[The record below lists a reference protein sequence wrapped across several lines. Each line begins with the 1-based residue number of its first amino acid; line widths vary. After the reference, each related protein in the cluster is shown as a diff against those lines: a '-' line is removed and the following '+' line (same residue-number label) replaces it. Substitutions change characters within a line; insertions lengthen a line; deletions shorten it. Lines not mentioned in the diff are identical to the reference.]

1 MRPHQANIRSLDWYC
16 RRDQS
21 GGSSC
26 ILAVLLALFFFTP
39 SLSGQYSVKNSL
51 LKDRNVPGQY
61 FHPVFSDSIAH
72 DTTSGMR
79 EGRSALTAILLSA
92 VLPGA
97 GQIYA
102 ERYWSVPIV
111 VGFTV
116 YFIRQWVKADDLYIS
131 ARDRYRQSVEQGVG
145 GGQGDGQFL
154 YERDF
159 YRDQRDKFAFYLA
172 LTYILNIADAYVGAS
187 LYNFEVDDDLNG
199 IEMKLRIPIQ

>member
-1 MRPHQANIRSLDWYC
+1 MHPHQANICSMDWYC
-16 RRDQS
+16 RRDQC
-21 GGSSC
+21 GRSSC
-26 ILAVLLALFFFTP
+26 ILTVFLVLFLFTS
-39 SLSGQYSVKNSL
+39 SLSGQYSVKSSL
-51 LKDRNVPGQY
+51 LKDRDVPGQF
-61 FHPVFSDSIAH
+61 FHPAVSDSIVH
-72 DTTSGMR
+72 NTTSGIR
-79 EGRSALTAILLSA
+79 EGKSALTAILLSA

-111 VGFTV
+111 VGFTA
-116 YFIRQWVKADDLYIS
+116 YFIRQWVKADDLYLS
-131 ARDRYRQSVEQGVG
+131 ARDRYRQSVEQGVE

-199 IEMKLRIPIQ
+199 VEMKLRIPIQ

>member
-1 MRPHQANIRSLDWYC
+1 MDWYC

-26 ILAVLLALFFFTP
+26 ILTVLLALFLFTP
-39 SLSGQYSVKNSL
+39 SLFGQYSVKSSL

-61 FHPVFSDSIAH
+61 FQPAFSDSIAH

-79 EGRSALTAILLSA
+79 EGKSALTAILLSA

-116 YFIRQWVKADDLYIS
+116 YFIRQWVKADDLYLS

-145 GGQGDGQFL
+145 GGQGDAQFL

-187 LYNFEVDDDLNG
+187 LYNFEVDDNLNG
-199 IEMKLRIPIQ
+199 VEMKLRIPIQ

>member
-1 MRPHQANIRSLDWYC
+1 
-16 RRDQS
+16 
-21 GGSSC
+21 
-26 ILAVLLALFFFTP
+26 
-39 SLSGQYSVKNSL
+39 
-51 LKDRNVPGQY
+51 
-61 FHPVFSDSIAH
+61 
-72 DTTSGMR
+72 MR
-79 EGRSALTAILLSA
+79 EGKSALTAILLSA

-116 YFIRQWVKADDLYIS
+116 YFIRQWVKADDLYLS

-145 GGQGDGQFL
+145 GGQGDSQFL

>member
-1 MRPHQANIRSLDWYC
+1 MLPHQANIRTPHWYC
-16 RRDQS
+16 RRDLKE
-21 GGSSC
+21 GSST
-26 ILAVLLALFFFTP
+26 ILKILLVLFLLSPPLF
-39 SLSGQYSVKNSL
+39 GQYSVKSSL

-61 FHPVFSDSIAH
+61 FHPNFSDSVTY

-79 EGRSALTAILLSA
+79 GEKSALTAILLSA

-97 GQIYA
+97 GQLYA

-131 ARDRYRQSVEQGVG
+131 ARDRYRQSVEQGIG
-145 GGQGDGQFL
+145 GGQGDAQFL

-199 IEMKLRIPIQ
+199 IQMKLKVPIR